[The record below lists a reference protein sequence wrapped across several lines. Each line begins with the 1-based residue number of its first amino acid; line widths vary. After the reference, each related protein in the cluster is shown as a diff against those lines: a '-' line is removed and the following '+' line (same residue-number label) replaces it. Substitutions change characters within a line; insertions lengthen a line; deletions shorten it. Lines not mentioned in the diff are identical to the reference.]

1 MENSDVFFEQIVPIK
16 KSAGTWAAIIGLW
29 FVAILLIAFL
39 FLTNLLGSF
48 TLILCFGVG
57 YGAFWLSNKFNV
69 EFEYIITN
77 GTLDIDK
84 ITNKSSRKRILSFE
98 LSQVTRLEKYNPAA
112 ITNIN
117 KKELVIACNPQK
129 SDTYFITANRTGK
142 NNVNLVFAPNKKL
155 QSAIE
160 KFAPRFLTNSVFKD

>member
-1 MENSDVFFEQIVPIK
+1 MEHSDVFFEQIIPIK
-16 KSAGTWAAIIGLW
+16 KSGGTWAAIIGLW
-29 FVAILLIAFL
+29 FVAVLLIVFL

-48 TLILCFGVG
+48 SLILCFGIG

-84 ITNKSSRKRILSFE
+84 IINKSSRKRILSFE

-117 KKELVIACNPQK
+117 QKEIVVACNPQET
-129 SDTYFITANRTGK
+129 DAYFITADRAGK
-142 NNVNLVFAPNKKL
+142 KSVNLVFAPNKKL

-160 KFAPRFLTNSVFKD
+160 KFAPKFLTNNIFKD